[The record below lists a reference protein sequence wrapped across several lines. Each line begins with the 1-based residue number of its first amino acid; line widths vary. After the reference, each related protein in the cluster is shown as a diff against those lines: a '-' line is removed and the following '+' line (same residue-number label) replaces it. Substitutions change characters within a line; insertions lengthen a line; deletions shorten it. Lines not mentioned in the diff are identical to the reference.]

1 MEQEAEIVAKLDEV
15 YGRIEKYQK
24 LEKLAKERAAAEDD
38 LDSFMSNLSNEK
50 SIDKAEIRKLR
61 VNFFENSYKR
71 QK

>member
-1 MEQEAEIVAKLDEV
+1 MEQEADIVAKLEAV
-15 YGRIEKYQK
+15 YSRIEKYQR

-61 VNFFENSYKR
+61 VRFWL
-71 QK
+71 